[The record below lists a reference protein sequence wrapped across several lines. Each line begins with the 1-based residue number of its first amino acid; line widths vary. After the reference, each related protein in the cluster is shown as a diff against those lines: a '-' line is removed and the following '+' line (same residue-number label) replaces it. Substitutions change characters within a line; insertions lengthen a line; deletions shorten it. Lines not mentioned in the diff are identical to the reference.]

1 MKWLTL
7 KSSAMRCK
15 GLSRSLGDCE
25 YCACVQGRKV
35 ASCAEA
41 QGTTRPFSSLQRRT
55 TGCAAVE
62 DEALEAMAA
71 DQMSCVGVDCWLAWG
86 TSQGIYR
93 KM

>member
-7 KSSAMRCK
+7 KSSAMRWS
-15 GLSRSLGDCE
+15 GDSRSLGDDCE

-35 ASCAEA
+35 ASCADA

-55 TGCAAVE
+55 TGWAAVE

-71 DQMSCVGVDCWLAWG
+71 DQMSCVWD
-86 TSQGIYR
+86 
-93 KM
+93 